1 MRVVAVALMKPVLVE
16 LAELGVVALV
26 VFLDRRTA

>member
-1 MRVVAVALMKPVLVE
+1 MRVVAAGLMKPVMVQ